1 MISVAEIIRQT
12 RVNILRDV
20 DADDFVFP
28 EKMVVDGINHAV
40 QRALKL
46 KPILAWTDTHTYS
59 APISFRIVASG
70 DTIKLPDE
78 YEEAIVMGTCEYLC
92 GHLDADAPMLQA
104 QQRYAAAF
112 IQLMRI

>member
-1 MISVAEIIRQT
+1 MISVTEIIRQV

-20 DADDFVFP
+20 DEDEFIFP
-28 EKMVVDGINHAV
+28 EKMILDGINNTI

-59 APISFRIVASG
+59 APSYFRISTNG
-70 DTIKLPDE
+70 DSINLPDE
-78 YEEAIVMGTCEYLC
+78 YEEAITMGTCEYLC

-104 QQRYAAAF
+104 QQRYAATF
-112 IQLMRI
+112 IQLMRL